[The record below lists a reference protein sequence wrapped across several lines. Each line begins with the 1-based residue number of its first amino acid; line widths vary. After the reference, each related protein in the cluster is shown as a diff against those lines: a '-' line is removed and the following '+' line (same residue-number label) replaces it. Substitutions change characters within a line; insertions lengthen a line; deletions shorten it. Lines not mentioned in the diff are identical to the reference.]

1 MHYQGLKSFLSK
13 LNFPVLIA
21 FFEKSPYVA
30 VIYLLWDCLYADL
43 VNIWKLD
50 FEEGL
55 RAPGSWDVL

>member
-1 MHYQGLKSFLSK
+1 M
-13 LNFPVLIA
+13 
-21 FFEKSPYVA
+21 A

-55 RAPGSWDVL
+55 RAWESWDVV